1 MLVLRVSVAV
11 TLVVNGTAPGA
22 QATPLWVVAVLLVLA
37 ALLCLGF
44 LTPYC
49 AVVSCLIE
57 LAILLVNHGQSGFS
71 LAIAALDGAVLAVLG
86 PGAYSIDARIF
97 GWRILTVPPRR

>member
-1 MLVLRVSVAV
+1 MLVFRVSVAV

-22 QATPLWVVAVLLVLA
+22 QATPFWVVAVLLLLG

-57 LAILLVNHGQSGFS
+57 LILLVNHGQSGFS

>member
-1 MLVLRVSVAV
+1 MLVFRISVAV
-11 TLVVNGTAPGA
+11 TLIVNGTAPGA
-22 QATPLWVVAVLLVLA
+22 QSTPLWVDAVLLLLG
-37 ALLCLGF
+37 ALLCIGF

-57 LAILLVNHGQSGFS
+57 LAILLVNHGQSGFN
-71 LAIAALDGAVLAVLG
+71 LAIAALDSAILAVLG

-97 GWRILTVPPRR
+97 GWRTLTVPPRR